1 LCAAGGTRGAGG
13 GADSTGAGMGV
24 GDVEGASEGGFDGR
38 TVAAGEGE
46 GFGATADRLVAGF
59 GVLAGVGEGLAGLPS
74 FSLSFPGA
82 RYPSER
88 SASVVA
94 SSGVPAGR
102 GTPASRAGG
111 GAWCGPRP
119 AIQRPSAT

>member
-1 LCAAGGTRGAGG
+1 
-13 GADSTGAGMGV
+13 
-24 GDVEGASEGGFDGR
+24 
-38 TVAAGEGE
+38 
-46 GFGATADRLVAGF
+46 RLVAGF

-119 AIQRPSAT
+119 AIQRPSATPAPRKTRAPPALVHGGARRPARAGACPGAAVPASVSRTTASVA